1 MGGGCISLHHF
12 TQDCPVLTQESA
24 LFMDQASSILRT
36 LSSLVSSFSDE
47 QQQLAARRTL
57 RKTQRPQHIST
68 SLRKHD
74 SVTHNGPVTS
84 NKQFNTLPLVSLE
97 AQVLFFLLPVILK
110 KYHPSFVGLWLF
122 LAPPLAYKWH
132 WTFVIQSLNVH
143 FSISW
148 NTDSN
153 HLCPEVCIV
162 FRNWCRRNQ
171 NKSCVADGSTVP
183 AFLDTTFHFYRF
195 CMNTNTYWV

>member
-1 MGGGCISLHHF
+1 MKQMKYDGEGCISMHHF
-12 TQDCPVLTQESA
+12 TQYCPVLPQESA

-36 LSSLVSSFSDE
+36 LSRVVSSFSDE
-47 QQQLAARRTL
+47 QQQLAARRIQ
-57 RKTQRPQHIST
+57 KTHRPQHIST

-74 SVTHNGPVTS
+74 SVTHNSPVMS
-84 NKQFNTLPLVSLE
+84 NKQLNTLPLVSLE
-97 AQVLFFLLPVILK
+97 AQLLFFLLPIILK
-110 KYHPSFVGLWLF
+110 KYHLSFVCLWLF

-162 FRNWCRRNQ
+162 FRNCD
-171 NKSCVADGSTVP
+171 ADGIKIRAVWLTVLP
-183 AFLDTTFHFYRF
+183 FQLFWTLFTFIDFA
-195 CMNTNTYWV
+195 